1 MELLEQIETYLVRT
15 GTSASTFGRAVVA
28 DPRFVQDLR
37 DGRQPRR
44 RTKQK
49 VSDFLSA
56 AEGCALP
63 NSDMP
68 HETSQ

>member
-49 VSDFLSA
+49 VSNFLLT
-56 AEGCALP
+56 AEGFALAC
-63 NSDMP
+63 SDKS
-68 HETSQ
+68 HEAGR